1 MLLTHSMTR
10 TTTTA
15 AGVSTRRT
23 GRKMAT
29 TRAGFDDDARVSRA
43 HLMIVRFATSP
54 DERER
59 RYRRRERGER
69 AHASE
74 SRR

>member
-1 MLLTHSMTR
+1 VRVRKVSYE
-10 TTTTA
+10 TTA
-15 AGVSTRRT
+15 IQRDAP
-23 GRKMAT
+23 
-29 TRAGFDDDARVSRA
+29 FDDDARVSRA

-59 RYRRRERGER
+59 RRERGER

>member
-1 MLLTHSMTR
+1 VRVRKVSYE
-10 TTTTA
+10 TTA
-15 AGVSTRRT
+15 IQRDAP
-23 GRKMAT
+23 
-29 TRAGFDDDARVSRA
+29 FDDDARVSRA